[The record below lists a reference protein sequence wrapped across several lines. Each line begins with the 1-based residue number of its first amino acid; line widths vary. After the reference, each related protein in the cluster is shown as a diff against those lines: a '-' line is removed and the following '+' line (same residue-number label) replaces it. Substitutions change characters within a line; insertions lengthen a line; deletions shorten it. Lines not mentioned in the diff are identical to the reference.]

1 MQRELRCGALKEKC
15 MTSFAK
21 FGAAA
26 LFVAFASGCASHRPP
41 PPPTYGYSQ
50 QVQYGT
56 VQNIDMVRAQ
66 NQTSG
71 GGAIV
76 GGVIGGLLGHQV
88 DHGAKKDLATGIGV
102 VGGAIIGNQ
111 IEKNRAGAQDI
122 YRVTIRLDN
131 GGQRSFDYAQLSS
144 DLRVG
149 DRVRVDNN
157 QVYRW

>member
-1 MQRELRCGALKEKC
+1 M
-15 MTSFAK
+15 
-21 FGAAA
+21 
-26 LFVAFASGCASHRPP
+26 
-41 PPPTYGYSQ
+41 
-50 QVQYGT
+50 
-56 VQNIDMVRAQ
+56 
-66 NQTSG
+66 
-71 GGAIV
+71 
-76 GGVIGGLLGHQV
+76 
-88 DHGAKKDLATGIGV
+88 